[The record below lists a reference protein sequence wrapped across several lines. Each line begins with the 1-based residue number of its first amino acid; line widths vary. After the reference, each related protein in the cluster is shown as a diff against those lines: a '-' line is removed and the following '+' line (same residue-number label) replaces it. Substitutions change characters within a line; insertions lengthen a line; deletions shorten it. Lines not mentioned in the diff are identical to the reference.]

1 MDAFWP
7 WRLKVITL
15 HLFSYICFF
24 EKVRFVVAFGLYLY
38 QLKIFRIYNMS
49 YSIGVCVLIRSLANG
64 GAEKQSIL
72 LTKALSS
79 KYRTYLVVLD
89 KEPLHPKHLDKIQQ
103 EQLNIIFLRGKPW
116 QKFSM
121 FTHLARSKNI
131 SVLFS
136 FLPSDTLLAAAA
148 GRYLGIRYI
157 FGGLRNAY
165 VPWRKRIALRLMHN
179 YLLDYS
185 ISNCHSGVRSLARQ
199 GFKKDKFLVIHNT
212 LESRHGQTHVGIHDD
227 KVCLITVGRFVDQ
240 KNHTLALQLFKKLKE
255 DQALP
260 DIWYTLVGYGPREQ
274 QIRLLIQ
281 ELGLKESVNLVI
293 NPDRV
298 DRYLQTADIY
308 LSTSLFEGLSNAI
321 MEGMDQG
328 LPVVATRVGD
338 NDYLIDEGVNGFS
351 HDIKDEKGM
360 LHSLKKL
367 VIDKGL
373 RRQMGNHSKEIIEAR
388 FSFTAFQ
395 QKYVELIEQKMMASH
410 ETA

>member
-1 MDAFWP
+1 
-7 WRLKVITL
+7 
-15 HLFSYICFF
+15 
-24 EKVRFVVAFGLYLY
+24 
-38 QLKIFRIYNMS
+38 MS
-49 YSIGVCVLIRSLANG
+49 HSIGVCVLIRSLANG

-103 EQLNIIFLRGKPW
+103 DQLNIIFLEGKPW
-116 QKFSM
+116 HKFSK

-136 FLPSDTLLAAAA
+136 FLPSDTLLAAVA
-148 GRYLGIRYI
+148 GRYLGIPYI

-185 ISNCHSGVRSLARQ
+185 ISNCHSGVSSLAQQ
-199 GFKKDKFLVIHNT
+199 GFKKDKFLVIHNA
-212 LESRHGQTHVGIHDD
+212 LESQSRHSNVGINECPIHL
-227 KVCLITVGRFVDQ
+227 VTVGRFVDQ
-240 KNHTLALQLFKKLKE
+240 KNYSLALQLFKKLKE

-260 DIWYTLVGYGPREQ
+260 EIRYTIIGYGPREQ
-274 QIRLLIQ
+274 QIRLLID
-281 ELGLKESVNLVI
+281 ELGLEKHVNLVI

-321 MEGMDQG
+321 MEGMDHG

-338 NDYLIDEGVNGFS
+338 NNYLVDEGVNGFL
-351 HDIKDEKGM
+351 HDIKDENGM
-360 LHSLKKL
+360 LHSLRKL
-367 VIDKGL
+367 VLDEKL
-373 RRQMGNHSKEIIEAR
+373 RQQMGDLSMKIIEAS
-388 FSFTAFQ
+388 FSFTAFRK
-395 QKYVELIEQKMMASH
+395 KYIELIEEKMMASH